1 MRTSA
6 AGNLATYFAAGYDY
20 VQVQACEACKV
31 YLHVVDLGKDPAAI
45 ADVDELAVLP
55 LDVWAR
61 ERGYRKVQTNL
72 VGS

>member
-1 MRTSA
+1 M
-6 AGNLATYFAAGYDY
+6 L
-20 VQVQACEACKV
+20 ACEACKV

-45 ADVDELAVLP
+45 PDVDELAVLP

-72 VGS
+72 VGI